1 MKIGKFGEVNNLS
14 IDTIRHYMDLSLI
27 IPEKKGGHY
36 FFDEYCQTDLELI
49 IHYKDLGFSLNEIKE
64 LFFYKNLAKS
74 MNYEKDIFY
83 QSLFK
88 LKYDKMEQEIELL
101 EKKRD
106 KLKGVLHDLLLTNE
120 TSNTIIGIDL
130 SILHLLTCSKCRQKL
145 ILQDG
150 IINNNQITE
159 GKLICNCGEEYIITS
174 GIITAGKSFKA
185 NERTSLEDTI
195 SDYIH
200 ETDNAYL
207 ENMLKEGEWAKK
219 KLIHLDLNNK
229 LILDIG
235 SGLGFFLRSIY
246 EELPEDCLYIAV
258 DRDFNKLL
266 FLKDVLARKNP
277 RRNILFICA
286 DFLNIPIQNRSVDIV
301 IDHSGTSNYSFEHAD
316 FLLHE
321 LNPLF
326 KSNCYLL
333 SLFILF
339 KNFSLNSQITNNFR
353 ANFSLSKIKKEIQ
366 NLQFQS
372 IDEST
377 SNYLKRGGKYEDFF
391 VQGEE
396 IYTYSFLE
404 KDGGNPIFY
413 LFLLKII
420 QIVHIA
426 IGLTQELTMY
436 VTQN

>member
-1 MKIGKFGEVNNLS
+1 KIGKFGELNNIS
-14 IDTIRHYMDLSLI
+14 IDAIRHYMDLGLI

-36 FFDEYCQTDLELI
+36 FFDEYCQTDVKLI
-49 IHYKDLGFSLNEIKE
+49 LHYKELGFSLNEIKE

-74 MNYEKDIFY
+74 MNYEKDTFY

-88 LKYDKMEQEIELL
+88 LKYDKMKQEIELL
-101 EKKRD
+101 KKKRD
-106 KLKGVLHDLLLTNE
+106 KLKEVLHDLLLTSE
-120 TSNTIIGIDL
+120 TSNSIIGIDL
-130 SILHLLTCSKCRQKL
+130 SVLHLLTCSRCTKNL

-150 IINNNQITE
+150 IITNNQITE

-185 NERTSLEDTI
+185 NEQTSLEDTI

-235 SGLGFFLRSIY
+235 SGLGFFLRNIY
-246 EELPEDCLYIAV
+246 EDLPEDCLYIAV
-258 DRDFNKLL
+258 DRDLNKLI
-266 FLKDVLARKNP
+266 FLKDVLARRNP
-277 RRNILFICA
+277 KRNILFICA

-301 IDHSGTSNYSFEHAD
+301 IDHSGTSNYSFEHEN

-321 LNPLF
+321 LNSLF
-326 KSNCYLL
+326 KTDCYLL

-339 KNFSLNSQITNNFR
+339 KNFSPNSQITNNFR
-353 ANFSLSKIKKEIQ
+353 ANFTLSKVTKEIQ

-396 IYTYSFLE
+396 IYTYSFFG
-404 KDGGNPIFY
+404 KR
-413 LFLLKII
+413 
-420 QIVHIA
+420 
-426 IGLTQELTMY
+426 
-436 VTQN
+436 

>member
-1 MKIGKFGEVNNLS
+1 MKIGKFGELNNIS
-14 IDTIRHYMDLSLI
+14 IDAIRHYMDLGLI

-36 FFDEYCQTDLELI
+36 FFDEYCQTDVKLI
-49 IHYKDLGFSLNEIKE
+49 LHYKELGFSLNEIKE

-74 MNYEKDIFY
+74 MNYEKDTFY

-88 LKYDKMEQEIELL
+88 LKYDKMKQEIELL
-101 EKKRD
+101 KKKRD
-106 KLKGVLHDLLLTNE
+106 KLKEVLHDLLLTSE
-120 TSNTIIGIDL
+120 TSNSIIGIDL
-130 SILHLLTCSKCRQKL
+130 SVLHLLTCSRCTKNL

-150 IINNNQITE
+150 IITNNQITE

-185 NERTSLEDTI
+185 NEQTSLEDTI

-235 SGLGFFLRSIY
+235 SGLGFFLRNIY
-246 EELPEDCLYIAV
+246 EDLPEDCLYIAV
-258 DRDFNKLL
+258 DRDLNKLI
-266 FLKDVLARKNP
+266 FLKDVLARRNP
-277 RRNILFICA
+277 KRNILFICA

-301 IDHSGTSNYSFEHAD
+301 IDHSGTSNYSFEHEN

-321 LNPLF
+321 LNSLF
-326 KSNCYLL
+326 KTDCYLL

-339 KNFSLNSQITNNFR
+339 KNFSPNSQITNNFR
-353 ANFSLSKIKKEIQ
+353 ANFTLSKVTKEIQ

-396 IYTYSFLE
+396 IYTYSFFG
-404 KDGGNPIFY
+404 KR
-413 LFLLKII
+413 
-420 QIVHIA
+420 
-426 IGLTQELTMY
+426 
-436 VTQN
+436 

>member
-1 MKIGKFGEVNNLS
+1 MKIGKFGELNNIS
-14 IDTIRHYMDLSLI
+14 IDTIRHYMDLGLI

-36 FFDEYCQTDLELI
+36 FFDEYCQTDLEFILQ
-49 IHYKDLGFSLNEIKE
+49 YKELGFSLNEIKE

-74 MNYEKDIFY
+74 MNYEKDTFY

-88 LKYDKMEQEIELL
+88 LKYDKVEQEIKLL
-101 EKKRD
+101 EKKRN
-106 KLKGVLHDLLLTNE
+106 KLKEVLHDLLLTNE
-120 TSNTIIGIDL
+120 TSNSIIGVDL
-130 SILHLLTCSKCRQKL
+130 SVLHLLTCSKCRQKL

-174 GIITAGKSFKA
+174 GIITADKSFHA
-185 NERTSLEDTI
+185 NEQPSHENTI

-207 ENMLKEGEWAKK
+207 ENMHREGQWAKK
-219 KLIHLDLNNK
+219 KLLHLNLNSK

-235 SGLGFFLRSIY
+235 SGLGFFLRNIY

-266 FLKDVLARKNP
+266 FLKDVLASRNP
-277 RRNILFICA
+277 KRNILFICA
-286 DFLNIPIQNRSVDIV
+286 DFLNIPIQNQSVDIV
-301 IDHSGTSNYSFEHAD
+301 IDHSGTSNYSFEHEN

-326 KSNCYLL
+326 KTDCYLL

-339 KNFSLNSQITNNFR
+339 KNFSPNSQITNNFR
-353 ANFSLSKIKKEIQ
+353 ANFTLSKVTKEVQ

-377 SNYLKRGGKYEDFF
+377 SNHLKRGGKYEDFF

-396 IYTYSFLE
+396 IYTYSFFG
-404 KDGGNPIFY
+404 KR
-413 LFLLKII
+413 
-420 QIVHIA
+420 
-426 IGLTQELTMY
+426 
-436 VTQN
+436 

>member
-1 MKIGKFGEVNNLS
+1 MKIGKFGDVNNIS

-49 IHYKDLGFSLNEIKE
+49 LHYKDLGFSLNEIKE

-88 LKYDKMEQEIELL
+88 LKYNKMEQEIELL

-120 TSNTIIGIDL
+120 TSNSIIGIDL
-130 SILHLLTCSKCRQKL
+130 SVLYLLTCYMCSKKL

-150 IINNNQITE
+150 IITNNQITE
-159 GKLICNCGEEYIITS
+159 GRLICNCGKEYNITS
-174 GIITAGKSFKA
+174 GIITVGKSFKA
-185 NERTSLEDTI
+185 NERMSLEDTI

-200 ETDNAYL
+200 KTDNAYL
-207 ENMLKEGEWAKK
+207 ENMHREGEWAKK
-219 KLIHLDLNNK
+219 KLLHLDLNNK

-235 SGLGFFLRSIY
+235 SGLGFFLRNIY

-266 FLKDVLARKNP
+266 FLKNVLARRNP
-277 RRNILFICA
+277 RKNILFICA
-286 DFLNIPIQNRSVDIV
+286 DFLNIPIQNQSVDIV
-301 IDHSGTSNYSFEHAD
+301 IDHSGTSNYSFEHEN

-326 KSNCYLL
+326 KSDCYLL

-339 KNFSLNSQITNNFR
+339 KNFSSNSQITNNFR
-353 ANFSLSKIKKEIQ
+353 ANFSLSKVTKEIQ

-377 SNYLKRGGKYEDFF
+377 SNYLKQGGKYEDFF

-396 IYTYSFLE
+396 IYTYSFFG
-404 KDGGNPIFY
+404 KRWG
-413 LFLLKII
+413 
-420 QIVHIA
+420 
-426 IGLTQELTMY
+426 
-436 VTQN
+436 

>member
-286 DFLNIPIQNRSVDIV
+286 DFL
-301 IDHSGTSNYSFEHAD
+301 
-316 FLLHE
+316 LHE

-396 IYTYSFLE
+396 IYTYSFFG
-404 KDGGNPIFY
+404 KRWG
-413 LFLLKII
+413 
-420 QIVHIA
+420 
-426 IGLTQELTMY
+426 
-436 VTQN
+436 

>member
-14 IDTIRHYMDLSLI
+14 IDTIRHYMDLNLI

-74 MNYEKDIFY
+74 MNYEKDTFY

-130 SILHLLTCSKCRQKL
+130 SIIHLLTCSKCRQKL

-353 ANFSLSKIKKEIQ
+353 ANFTLSKIKKELQ

-396 IYTYSFLE
+396 IYTYSFFG
-404 KDGGNPIFY
+404 KRWG
-413 LFLLKII
+413 
-420 QIVHIA
+420 
-426 IGLTQELTMY
+426 
-436 VTQN
+436 

>member
-1 MKIGKFGEVNNLS
+1 MKGFLKVKIEIYIKKYLNGRDIMKIGKFGEVNNLS

-353 ANFSLSKIKKEIQ
+353 ANFTLSKIKKELQ

-396 IYTYSFLE
+396 IYTYSFFG
-404 KDGGNPIFY
+404 KRWG
-413 LFLLKII
+413 
-420 QIVHIA
+420 
-426 IGLTQELTMY
+426 
-436 VTQN
+436 

>member
-1 MKIGKFGEVNNLS
+1 MKIGKFGEVNNIS

-200 ETDNAYL
+200 ETDNTYL

-396 IYTYSFLE
+396 IYTYSFFG
-404 KDGGNPIFY
+404 KRWG
-413 LFLLKII
+413 
-420 QIVHIA
+420 
-426 IGLTQELTMY
+426 
-436 VTQN
+436 

>member
-106 KLKGVLHDLLLTNE
+106 KLKGVLPDLLLTNE

-396 IYTYSFLE
+396 IYTYSFFG
-404 KDGGNPIFY
+404 KRWG
-413 LFLLKII
+413 
-420 QIVHIA
+420 
-426 IGLTQELTMY
+426 
-436 VTQN
+436 

>member
-277 RRNILFICA
+277 RRNIPFIC
-286 DFLNIPIQNRSVDIV
+286 
-301 IDHSGTSNYSFEHAD
+301 AD

-396 IYTYSFLE
+396 IYTYSFFG
-404 KDGGNPIFY
+404 KRWG
-413 LFLLKII
+413 
-420 QIVHIA
+420 
-426 IGLTQELTMY
+426 
-436 VTQN
+436 

>member
-1 MKIGKFGEVNNLS
+1 MLFRKFKGFLNIKIEIYIKKYINGSDAMKIGKFGELNNIS
-14 IDTIRHYMDLSLI
+14 IDTIRHYMDLGLI
-27 IPEKKGGHY
+27 IPEKRGGHY
-36 FFDEYCQTDLELI
+36 FFDEYCQIDLELI
-49 IHYKDLGFSLNEIKE
+49 LHYKDLGFSLNEIKE

-74 MNYEKDIFY
+74 MNYENDTFY

-101 EKKRD
+101 GKRRD
-106 KLKGVLHDLLLTNE
+106 KLKEVLQDLLLTNE
-120 TSNTIIGIDL
+120 TSNSIIGIDL
-130 SILHLLTCSKCRQKL
+130 SVLHLLTCSKCSKKL

-150 IINNNQITE
+150 IITNNQITE

-207 ENMLKEGEWAKK
+207 ENMHREGQWAKK

-235 SGLGFFLRSIY
+235 SGLGFFLRNIY
-246 EELPEDCLYIAV
+246 EELPKDCLYIAV
-258 DRDFNKLL
+258 DRDLNKLL

-277 RRNILFICA
+277 KRNILFICA

-301 IDHSGTSNYSFEHAD
+301 IDHSGTSNYSFEHED

-326 KSNCYLL
+326 KTDCYLL

-339 KNFSLNSQITNNFR
+339 KNFSSNSQITNNFR
-353 ANFSLSKIKKEIQ
+353 ANFTLSKVTKEIQ
-366 NLQFQS
+366 DLQFQS

-396 IYTYSFLE
+396 IYTYSFFG
-404 KDGGNPIFY
+404 KR
-413 LFLLKII
+413 
-420 QIVHIA
+420 
-426 IGLTQELTMY
+426 
-436 VTQN
+436 

>member
-1 MKIGKFGEVNNLS
+1 MLIKKVKGFLKIKIEIYIKKYLNGRDIMKIGKFGEVNNIS

-49 IHYKDLGFSLNEIKE
+49 LHYKDLGFSLNEIKE

-74 MNYEKDIFY
+74 MNYEKDTFY

-106 KLKGVLHDLLLTNE
+106 KLKGVLHDLLLINE
-120 TSNTIIGIDL
+120 TSNSIIGIDL
-130 SILHLLTCSKCRQKL
+130 SVLHLLACSKCSKKL
-145 ILQDG
+145 ILHDG
-150 IINNNQITE
+150 IITNNQITE
-159 GKLICNCGEEYIITS
+159 GKLICNCGEEYMITS
-174 GIITAGKSFKA
+174 GIVIAGKLFKA
-185 NERTSLEDTI
+185 NEWTSLDDTI
-195 SDYIH
+195 ADYIH

-207 ENMLKEGEWAKK
+207 ENMHREGEWAKK
-219 KLIHLDLNNK
+219 KLLHLDLNNK

-235 SGLGFFLRSIY
+235 SGLGFFLRNIY

-258 DRDFNKLL
+258 DRDLNKLL

-277 RRNILFICA
+277 KRNILFICA
-286 DFLNIPIQNRSVDIV
+286 DFLNIPIQNQSVDIV
-301 IDHSGTSNYSFEHAD
+301 IDHSGTSNYSFEHEN

-326 KSNCYLL
+326 KSDCYLL

-339 KNFSLNSQITNNFR
+339 KNFSSNSQITNNFR
-353 ANFSLSKIKKEIQ
+353 ANFSLSKVTKEIQ

-396 IYTYSFLE
+396 IYTYSFFG
-404 KDGGNPIFY
+404 KRWG
-413 LFLLKII
+413 
-420 QIVHIA
+420 
-426 IGLTQELTMY
+426 
-436 VTQN
+436 

>member
-130 SILHLLTCSKCRQKL
+130 SILHLRTCSKCRQKL

-286 DFLNIPIQNRSVDIV
+286 DFL
-301 IDHSGTSNYSFEHAD
+301 
-316 FLLHE
+316 LHE

-396 IYTYSFLE
+396 IYTYSFFG
-404 KDGGNPIFY
+404 KRWG
-413 LFLLKII
+413 
-420 QIVHIA
+420 
-426 IGLTQELTMY
+426 
-436 VTQN
+436 

>member
-1 MKIGKFGEVNNLS
+1 MLIKKGKGFLKIKIEIYIKKYLNGRDIMKIGKFGEVNNLS
-14 IDTIRHYMDLSLI
+14 IDTIRHYMDLNLI

-49 IHYKDLGFSLNEIKE
+49 IYYKDLGFSLNEIKE

-74 MNYEKDIFY
+74 MNYEKDTFY

-353 ANFSLSKIKKEIQ
+353 ANFTLSKIKKELQ

-396 IYTYSFLE
+396 IYTYSFFG
-404 KDGGNPIFY
+404 KRWG
-413 LFLLKII
+413 
-420 QIVHIA
+420 
-426 IGLTQELTMY
+426 
-436 VTQN
+436 

>member
-1 MKIGKFGEVNNLS
+1 MKISKFGEVNNLS

-49 IHYKDLGFSLNEIKE
+49 LHYKDLEFSLNEIKE

-74 MNYEKDIFY
+74 MNYEKDTFY

-88 LKYDKMEQEIELL
+88 MKYDKVEQEIKLL
-101 EKKRD
+101 EKKRN
-106 KLKGVLHDLLLTNE
+106 KLKAVLHDLLVTNE
-120 TSNTIIGIDL
+120 TSNSIIGVDL
-130 SILHLLTCSKCRQKL
+130 SILHLLICSKCSKKL

-174 GIITAGKSFKA
+174 GIISAGKLFKA
-185 NERTSLEDTI
+185 NEQTSLENII

-207 ENMLKEGEWAKK
+207 ENMHREGEWAKK

-286 DFLNIPIQNRSVDIV
+286 DFL
-301 IDHSGTSNYSFEHAD
+301 
-316 FLLHE
+316 LHE

-353 ANFSLSKIKKEIQ
+353 ANFTLSKIKKELQ

-396 IYTYSFLE
+396 IYTYSFFG
-404 KDGGNPIFY
+404 KRWG
-413 LFLLKII
+413 
-420 QIVHIA
+420 
-426 IGLTQELTMY
+426 
-436 VTQN
+436 

>member
-1 MKIGKFGEVNNLS
+1 MKIGKFGEVNNIS

-74 MNYEKDIFY
+74 MNYEKDTFY

-88 LKYDKMEQEIELL
+88 LKYDKMQQEIELL
-101 EKKRD
+101 ENKRD
-106 KLKGVLHDLLLTNE
+106 KLKEVLQDLLLTNE
-120 TSNTIIGIDL
+120 TSNSIMGIDL
-130 SILHLLTCSKCRQKL
+130 SVLHLLTCSKCSKKL

-150 IINNNQITE
+150 IITNNQIIE
-159 GKLICNCGEEYIITS
+159 GKLICNCGEEYMITS
-174 GIITAGKSFKA
+174 GIITAGELFKA

-195 SDYIH
+195 SNYIH

-316 FLLHE
+316 FLLQE

-353 ANFSLSKIKKEIQ
+353 ANFTLSKIKKELQ

-396 IYTYSFLE
+396 IYTYSFFG
-404 KDGGNPIFY
+404 KRWG
-413 LFLLKII
+413 
-420 QIVHIA
+420 
-426 IGLTQELTMY
+426 
-436 VTQN
+436 

>member
-1 MKIGKFGEVNNLS
+1 MLFRKFKGFLNIKIEIYIKKYTNGSDAMKIGKFGELNNIS
-14 IDTIRHYMDLSLI
+14 IDTIRHYMDLGLI

-36 FFDEYCQTDLELI
+36 FFDEYCQTDLKLI
-49 IHYKDLGFSLNEIKE
+49 LHYKELGFSLNEIKE

-74 MNYEKDIFY
+74 MNYKKDTFY

-88 LKYDKMEQEIELL
+88 LKYDKLEQEIELL

-106 KLKGVLHDLLLTNE
+106 KLKEVLHDLLLTSE
-120 TSNTIIGIDL
+120 TSNSIIGIDL
-130 SILHLLTCSKCRQKL
+130 SVLHLLTCSKCSKKL

-150 IINNNQITE
+150 IITNNQITE
-159 GKLICNCGEEYIITS
+159 GKLICNCGEEYSITS
-174 GIITAGKSFKA
+174 GIITAGKTFKV
-185 NERTSLEDTI
+185 NEQTALEDTI
-195 SDYIH
+195 SDHIH

-207 ENMLKEGEWAKK
+207 ENMHREGQWAKK

-235 SGLGFFLRSIY
+235 SGLGFFLRNIY
-246 EELPEDCLYIAV
+246 ENLPEDCLYIAV
-258 DRDFNKLL
+258 DRDLNKLI
-266 FLKDVLARKNP
+266 FLKDVLARRNP
-277 RRNILFICA
+277 KRNILFICA

-301 IDHSGTSNYSFEHAD
+301 IDHSGTSNYSFEHEN

-326 KSNCYLL
+326 KMDCFLL

-339 KNFSLNSQITNNFR
+339 KNFSSNSQITNKFR
-353 ANFSLSKIKKEIQ
+353 ANFTLSKVTKEIQ

-377 SNYLKRGGKYEDFF
+377 SNYLKQGGKYEDFF

-396 IYTYSFLE
+396 IYTYSFFG
-404 KDGGNPIFY
+404 KR
-413 LFLLKII
+413 
-420 QIVHIA
+420 
-426 IGLTQELTMY
+426 
-436 VTQN
+436 

>member
-1 MKIGKFGEVNNLS
+1 MKIGKFGEVNNIS

-74 MNYEKDIFY
+74 MNYEKDTFY

-88 LKYDKMEQEIELL
+88 LKYDKIEQEIELL

-106 KLKGVLHDLLLTNE
+106 KLKEVLQDLLLTNE
-120 TSNTIIGIDL
+120 TSNSIMGIDL
-130 SILHLLTCSKCRQKL
+130 SVLHLLTCSKCSKKL

-150 IINNNQITE
+150 IITNNQIIE
-159 GKLICNCGEEYIITS
+159 GKLICNCGEEYMITS
-174 GIITAGKSFKA
+174 GIITAGELFKA
-185 NERTSLEDTI
+185 NERTLLEDTI

-200 ETDNAYL
+200 ETDNTYL
-207 ENMLKEGEWAKK
+207 ENMHREGEWAKK
-219 KLIHLDLNNK
+219 KLLRLDLNNK

-235 SGLGFFLRSIY
+235 SGLGFFLRNIY

-301 IDHSGTSNYSFEHAD
+301 IDHSGTSNYSFEHED

-321 LNPLF
+321 LN
-326 KSNCYLL
+326 
-333 SLFILF
+333 
-339 KNFSLNSQITNNFR
+339 
-353 ANFSLSKIKKEIQ
+353 
-366 NLQFQS
+366 
-372 IDEST
+372 
-377 SNYLKRGGKYEDFF
+377 
-391 VQGEE
+391 
-396 IYTYSFLE
+396 
-404 KDGGNPIFY
+404 
-413 LFLLKII
+413 
-420 QIVHIA
+420 
-426 IGLTQELTMY
+426 
-436 VTQN
+436 

>member
-1 MKIGKFGEVNNLS
+1 MLFRKFKGFLNIKIEIYIKKYINGSDAMKIGKFGELNNIS
-14 IDTIRHYMDLSLI
+14 IDTIRHYMDLGLI
-27 IPEKKGGHY
+27 IPEKRGGHY
-36 FFDEYCQTDLELI
+36 FFDEYCQIDLELI
-49 IHYKDLGFSLNEIKE
+49 LHYKDLGFSLNEIKE

-74 MNYEKDIFY
+74 MNYENDTFY

-101 EKKRD
+101 GKRRD
-106 KLKGVLHDLLLTNE
+106 KLKEVLQDLLLTNE
-120 TSNTIIGIDL
+120 TSNSIIGIDL
-130 SILHLLTCSKCRQKL
+130 SILHLLTCSKCSKKL

-150 IINNNQITE
+150 IITNNQITE

-207 ENMLKEGEWAKK
+207 ENMHREGQWAKK

-235 SGLGFFLRSIY
+235 SGLGFFLRNIY
-246 EELPEDCLYIAV
+246 EELPKDCLYIAV
-258 DRDFNKLL
+258 DRDLNKLL

-277 RRNILFICA
+277 KRNILFICA

-301 IDHSGTSNYSFEHAD
+301 IDHSGTSNYSFEHED

-326 KSNCYLL
+326 KTDCYLL

-339 KNFSLNSQITNNFR
+339 KNFSSNSQITNNFR
-353 ANFSLSKIKKEIQ
+353 ANFTLSKVTKEIQ
-366 NLQFQS
+366 DLQFQS

-396 IYTYSFLE
+396 IYTYSFFG
-404 KDGGNPIFY
+404 KR
-413 LFLLKII
+413 
-420 QIVHIA
+420 
-426 IGLTQELTMY
+426 
-436 VTQN
+436 

>member
-1 MKIGKFGEVNNLS
+1 MLFRKFKGFLNIKIEIYIKKYINGSDAMKIGEFGKLNNIS
-14 IDTIRHYMDLSLI
+14 IDTIRHYMDLGLI

-36 FFDEYCQTDLELI
+36 FFDEYCQTDLKLI
-49 IHYKDLGFSLNEIKE
+49 LHYKELGFSLNEIKE

-74 MNYEKDIFY
+74 MNYEKDTFY

-88 LKYDKMEQEIELL
+88 LKYDKLEQEIELL

-106 KLKGVLHDLLLTNE
+106 KLKEVLHDLISTSE
-120 TSNTIIGIDL
+120 TSNSIIGIDL
-130 SILHLLTCSKCRQKL
+130 SVLHLLACSKCSKKL

-150 IINNNQITE
+150 IITNNQITE
-159 GKLICNCGEEYIITS
+159 GKLICNCGEEYSITS
-174 GIITAGKSFKA
+174 GIITAGKTFKVNGQTA
-185 NERTSLEDTI
+185 LEDTI
-195 SDYIH
+195 SDYIY

-235 SGLGFFLRSIY
+235 SGLGFFLRNIY
-246 EELPEDCLYIAV
+246 EDLPEDCLYIAV
-258 DRDFNKLL
+258 DRDLNKLI
-266 FLKDVLARKNP
+266 FLKNVLARRNP
-277 RRNILFICA
+277 KRNILFICA
-286 DFLNIPIQNRSVDIV
+286 DFLNIPIQNQSVDIV
-301 IDHSGTSNYSFEHAD
+301 IDHSGTSNYSFEHEN

-326 KSNCYLL
+326 KMDCFLL

-339 KNFSLNSQITNNFR
+339 KNFSSNSQITNKFR
-353 ANFSLSKIKKEIQ
+353 ANFTLSKVTKEIQ

-377 SNYLKRGGKYEDFF
+377 SNYLKQGGKYEDFF

-396 IYTYSFLE
+396 IYTYSFFG
-404 KDGGNPIFY
+404 KR
-413 LFLLKII
+413 
-420 QIVHIA
+420 
-426 IGLTQELTMY
+426 
-436 VTQN
+436 

>member
-1 MKIGKFGEVNNLS
+1 MLMKKVKGFLKIKIEIYIKKYLNGRDIMKIGKFGEVNNLS
-14 IDTIRHYMDLSLI
+14 IDTIRHYMDLNLI

-74 MNYEKDIFY
+74 MNYEKDTFY

-130 SILHLLTCSKCRQKL
+130 SIIHLLTCSKCRQKL

-353 ANFSLSKIKKEIQ
+353 ANFTLSKIKKELQ

-396 IYTYSFLE
+396 IYTYSFFG
-404 KDGGNPIFY
+404 KRWG
-413 LFLLKII
+413 
-420 QIVHIA
+420 
-426 IGLTQELTMY
+426 
-436 VTQN
+436 

>member
-14 IDTIRHYMDLSLI
+14 IDTIRHYMELNLI

-74 MNYEKDIFY
+74 MNYEKDTFY

-353 ANFSLSKIKKEIQ
+353 ANFTLSKIKKEIQ

-396 IYTYSFLE
+396 IYTYSFFG
-404 KDGGNPIFY
+404 KRWG
-413 LFLLKII
+413 
-420 QIVHIA
+420 
-426 IGLTQELTMY
+426 
-436 VTQN
+436 